1 METLAELTAVT
12 PSVMRHSM
20 VLPAAFGRD
29 SGTIGAAALALEGEQ
44 MGI

>member
-1 METLAELTAVT
+1 MLSY
-12 PSVMRHSM
+12 PFKDHWM